1 MVQELTSQQYF
12 NEVVAYVK
20 TYNSYLTISGKNAFG
35 NCPICQSAKLDMH
48 HLYFGVWCRYGK
60 VYLGC
65 HNPQCNLG
73 TSNSILDFIQRFEG
87 VDFHG
92 ALTIWQEFLGIE
104 SIDEEKY
111 LTCLNQLHEACRD
124 AFSGN
129 GIYRQNHIIRFSKR
143 TLIRDFEWHH
153 EELFDEIFR
162 EMVTLYFTKPHV
174 NQKYVVQM
182 MANYLQKLVRQEFER
197 AQIEISEQRLLKPHI
212 GKNISN
218 DIWDFVYSRKYS
230 YDPLIER
237 EIYEMHQLALN
248 MAYESLDVIEQRII
262 IDDQFSIRTAAL
274 VTGIPKS
281 TIAYRLNNKLRYIR
295 QECLRTYPM

>member
-1 MVQELTSQQYF
+1 MVYELTSQQYF

-20 TYNSYLTISGKNAFG
+20 TYNSYLTISGKNGFG

-92 ALTIWQEFLGIE
+92 ALTIWQEFPGIE

-129 GIYRQNHIIRFSKR
+129 GIYKQNHIIRLSKR
-143 TLIRDFEWHH
+143 TLIRDFGWHH
-153 EELFDEIFR
+153 EELFSEVFKR
-162 EMVTLYFTKPHV
+162 MVVLYFSKPSV

-197 AQIEISEQRLLKPHI
+197 ATIEISEQRLLKAHI
-212 GKNISN
+212 GKGISN
-218 DIWDFVYSRKYS
+218 DILDYVS
-230 YDPLIER
+230 YQTNFTDPLIER
-237 EIYEMHQLALN
+237 ETREMHQLALN
-248 MAYESLDVIEQRII
+248 MAYKSLDVIELRII
-262 IDDQFSIRTAAL
+262 TDDKFSIRKASL
-274 VTGIPKS
+274 ITGISKS
-281 TIAYRLNNKLRYIR
+281 TIAHRLNNKLQDIR
-295 QECLRTYPM
+295 VKCLITY

>member
-1 MVQELTSQQYF
+1 MIQELTSQQYF

-104 SIDEEKY
+104 SIDQEKY
-111 LTCLNQLHEACRD
+111 LTCLNQLHEGCRD
-124 AFSGN
+124 AYSGN
-129 GIYRQNHIIRFSKR
+129 GIYRQNHIILISKR
-143 TLIRDFEWHH
+143 TLIKDFRWHH
-153 EELFDEIFR
+153 EELFAEIFR

-182 MANYLQKLVRQEFER
+182 MANHLQKLVRQEFQR
-197 AQIEISEQRLLKPHI
+197 AQIEISEQRLLKAHI
-212 GKNISN
+212 GKGIRN
-218 DIWDFVYSRKYS
+218 DILDYVS
-230 YDPLIER
+230 YQTTFTDPLIER
-237 EIYEMHQLALN
+237 ETREMHQLALN
-248 MAYESLDVIEQRII
+248 MAYESLDVIELRII
-262 IDDQFSIRTAAL
+262 IDDKFSIRKASL
-274 VTGIPKS
+274 ITGIPKS
-281 TIAYRLNNKLRYIR
+281 TIAYRLNNKLKQIR
-295 QECLRTYPM
+295 QECLKTYQM

>member
-1 MVQELTSQQYF
+1 
-12 NEVVAYVK
+12 
-20 TYNSYLTISGKNAFG
+20 
-35 NCPICQSAKLDMH
+35 MH

-104 SIDEEKY
+104 SISEKRY

-124 AFSGN
+124 AYSGN
-129 GIYRQNHIIRFSKR
+129 GKYKQNHIIRLSKR
-143 TLIRDFEWHH
+143 TLIKDFRWHH

-197 AQIEISEQRLLKPHI
+197 AEIEISEQRLLKAHI
-212 GKNISN
+212 GKGIRN
-218 DIWDFVYSRKYS
+218 DILDYVS
-230 YDPLIER
+230 YQTTFTDPLIER
-237 EIYEMHQLALN
+237 ETREMHQLALN
-248 MAYESLDVIEQRII
+248 MAYESLDVIELRII
-262 IDDQFSIRTAAL
+262 IDDKFSIRKASL
-274 VTGIPKS
+274 ITGIPKS
-281 TIAYRLNNKLRYIR
+281 TIAYRFNNKLRQIR
-295 QECLRTYPM
+295 QECLRTYHM